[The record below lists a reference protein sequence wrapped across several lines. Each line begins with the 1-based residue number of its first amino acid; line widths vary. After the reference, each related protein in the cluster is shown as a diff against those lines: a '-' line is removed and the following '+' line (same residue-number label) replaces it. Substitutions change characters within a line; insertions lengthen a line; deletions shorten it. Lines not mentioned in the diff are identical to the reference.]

1 MLSPASNATGVNR
14 FGAPPADWPSVASI
28 GAPRDEIVPSKSK
41 RCEHQGADANRH
53 NQKAPG
59 HIIDDNNQ
67 RIDAGRR
74 VKRAGQM
81 HCDHGQTNSDGGGPW
96 RWTAQFHNQ
105 QSNERG
111 DKMTADKSAR
121 LRRLCF
127 W

>member
-1 MLSPASNATGVNR
+1 VDGPGI
-14 FGAPPADWPSVASI
+14 ASI
-28 GAPRDEIVPSKSK
+28 GTSRDEIVPYKRK
-41 RCEHQGADANRH
+41 RCEQQGADADWH

-59 HIIDDNNQ
+59 HVIDDNNQ

-81 HCDHGQTNSDGGGPW
+81 HCDHCQTNSDGGSPW

-111 DKMTADKSAR
+111 EKVTAD
-121 LRRLCF
+121 
-127 W
+127 